1 MKSQVPLL
9 DPAACRTRILEYNSE
24 RYRGFGTNVEIDSR
38 GYAVFSSGI
47 SRDRNQLIQQVL
59 FVGEVYGGAQARFL
73 PGGYKAE
80 SERIT
85 GKLMIDLEGYWSLL
99 AASRPLV
106 ETIPLEQ
113 SLERL
118 LSPFDAT
125 KRWFVWGTKFLQFL
139 RPDTFPIV
147 DSRVTKV
154 LGLDEGGS
162 MGRRYHRAMRVI
174 REVVNRN
181 FDLLEELRIWDERR
195 CPSVLK
201 VLDKVL
207 YVQGGN

>member
-9 DPAACRTRILEYNSE
+9 DPAASRTRILEYNRE
-24 RYRGFGTNVEIDSR
+24 RYRGCGTNVEIDAQ
-38 GYAVFSSGI
+38 GYALFSSGI

-73 PGGYKAE
+73 ADGYKAE

-85 GKLMIDLEGYWSLL
+85 DKLMVDLEAYCSLL
-99 AASRPLV
+99 AASHPLL

-125 KRWFVWGTKFLQFL
+125 KRWFVWGTK
-139 RPDTFPIV
+139 
-147 DSRVTKV
+147 
-154 LGLDEGGS
+154 
-162 MGRRYHRAMRVI
+162 
-174 REVVNRN
+174 
-181 FDLLEELRIWDERR
+181 
-195 CPSVLK
+195 
-201 VLDKVL
+201 
-207 YVQGGN
+207 

>member
-1 MKSQVPLL
+1 M

-24 RYRGFGTNVEIDSR
+24 RYRGFGTNVEIDAQ
-38 GYAVFSSGI
+38 GYALFSSGI
-47 SRDRNQLIQQVL
+47 SHDQYQLIQQIL

-73 PGGYKAE
+73 PDGYKAE

-85 GKLMIDLEGYWSLL
+85 DKLMVDLKGYSSLL
-99 AASRPLV
+99 AGSRALI
-106 ETIPLEQ
+106 ETIPSEQ

-118 LSPFDAT
+118 LSPFDTT

-139 RPDTFPIV
+139 CPDTFPVV
-147 DSRVTKV
+147 DSRVTTL
-154 LGLDEGGS
+154 LGLDQSGS

-181 FDLLEELRIWDERR
+181 LDLLEELRSWDQER

-207 YVQGGN
+207 YAQGGK

>member
-9 DPAACRTRILEYNSE
+9 DPAVCRTRILEYNRE
-24 RYRGFGTNVEIDSR
+24 RYRGFGTNVEIDAR
-38 GYAVFSSGI
+38 GYALFSSGI
-47 SRDRNQLIQQVL
+47 SRERNQLIQQVL

-73 PGGYKAE
+73 PDGYKAE

-85 GKLMIDLEGYWSLL
+85 DKLMVDLEAYCSLL
-99 AASRPLV
+99 AASLPLL
-106 ETIPLEQ
+106 ETIPSEQLLEH
-113 SLERL
+113 L

-147 DSRVTKV
+147 DSRVKTL
-154 LGLDEGGS
+154 LGLDQTGS
-162 MGRRYHRAMRVI
+162 MGRRYQRAIRVI

-181 FDLLEELRIWDERR
+181 LDLLEELRIWDEQR

-201 VLDKVL
+201 VFDKVL
-207 YVQGGN
+207 YAQGAN

>member
-1 MKSQVPLL
+1 MV
-9 DPAACRTRILEYNSE
+9 
-24 RYRGFGTNVEIDSR
+24 
-38 GYAVFSSGI
+38 
-47 SRDRNQLIQQVL
+47 
-59 FVGEVYGGAQARFL
+59 
-73 PGGYKAE
+73 
-80 SERIT
+80 
-85 GKLMIDLEGYWSLL
+85 DLEAYCSLL
-99 AASRPLV
+99 AASHPLL

-147 DSRVTKV
+147 DSRVTTL
-154 LGLDEGGS
+154 LGLDQTGS
-162 MGRRYHRAMRVI
+162 MGRRYQRAIRVI

-181 FDLLEELRIWDERR
+181 LGLFEELRIWDERR

-207 YVQGGN
+207 YAQGGN